1 MCTKMLPFL
10 PVNLGVRPLMTDHN
24 EHWERFL
31 DPEVVRPS
39 LFMATMFITVFEI
52 LKNSIVDRIRD
63 FYSTGWSV
71 DGNTISPEYASN
83 VLSRNKSA
91 VYASL
96 NWLLELAAINE
107 ADLAIFEQL
116 KSTRNPLAH
125 RLFDVVTGQAASTH
139 QEQFTALVELLR
151 KIEVWWIV
159 NVELATNPDFDDQE
173 IDEAGIVPGS
183 ILSLQMLL
191 QVASGSTELLKA
203 WRNQRAKGA
212 SSHAK

>member
-1 MCTKMLPFL
+1 
-10 PVNLGVRPLMTDHN
+10 MTDHN
-24 EHWERFL
+24 ENWERFL

-39 LFMATMFITVFEI
+39 LLMATLFITVFEI

-63 FYSTGWSV
+63 FYLTGWSE
-71 DGNTISPEYASN
+71 DGNTVSPKYASN
-83 VLSRNKSA
+83 VLSRNRSA

-96 NWLLELAAINE
+96 NWLLEQEAINE

-116 KSTRNPLAH
+116 KSTRNLLAH

-151 KIEVWWIV
+151 KIELWWIV
-159 NVELATNPDFDDQE
+159 NVELAINPDFYDQE

-183 ILSLQMLL
+183 ILSLQMLS
-191 QVASGSTELLKA
+191 QVASGSTELLEA
-203 WRNQRAKGA
+203 WRNQRAKQ
-212 SSHAK
+212 SSRHAK

>member
-1 MCTKMLPFL
+1 
-10 PVNLGVRPLMTDHN
+10 MTDNN

-63 FYSTGWSV
+63 FYSIAWSE
-71 DGNTISPEYASN
+71 DGNTLSPEYASN

-91 VYASL
+91 VHASL
-96 NWLLELAAINE
+96 SWLLEQEVINE

-116 KSTRNPLAH
+116 KSTRNLLAH

-151 KIEVWWIV
+151 KIEVWWVV
-159 NVELATNPDFDDQE
+159 NVELAINPDFEGQE
-173 IDEAGIVPGS
+173 VDEAGIVPGP
-183 ILSLQMLL
+183 ILSLQMLF
-191 QVASGSTELLKA
+191 QVASGSTELLEA
-203 WRNQRAKGA
+203 WRNQRAT
-212 SSHAK
+212 SSSPNAK

>member
-1 MCTKMLPFL
+1 
-10 PVNLGVRPLMTDHN
+10 MTDHN
-24 EHWERFL
+24 ERWERFL

-63 FYSTGWSV
+63 FHSTGWSE
-71 DGNTISPEYASN
+71 DGNTVSPEYASN

-96 NWLLELAAINE
+96 NWLLEQEAINE
-107 ADLAIFEQL
+107 GDLATFEQL
-116 KSTRNPLAH
+116 KSTRNLLAH

-139 QEQFTALVELLR
+139 QEQFTVLIELLR
-151 KIEVWWIV
+151 KIDVWWIV

-191 QVASGSTELLKA
+191 QVASGSTELLEA
-203 WRNQRAKGA
+203 WRNQRAKR
-212 SSHAK
+212 

>member
-1 MCTKMLPFL
+1 
-10 PVNLGVRPLMTDHN
+10 MTDHN

-31 DPEVVRPS
+31 DPEVVCPS

-52 LKNSIVDRIRD
+52 LKNSIIDRIRD
-63 FYSTGWSV
+63 FYSIDWSE
-71 DGNTISPEYASN
+71 DDNTVSPEYASN
-83 VLSRNKSA
+83 VLSRNRSA

-96 NWLLELAAINE
+96 NWLLEHAAINE

-116 KSTRNPLAH
+116 KSTRNLLAH
-125 RLFDVVTGQAASTH
+125 RLFDVVTCQAASTH
-139 QEQFTALVELLR
+139 QEQFTSLVELLR

-191 QVASGSTELLKA
+191 QVASGSTELLEA
-203 WRNQRAKGA
+203 WRNQCAKG
-212 SSHAK
+212 SSPHAK